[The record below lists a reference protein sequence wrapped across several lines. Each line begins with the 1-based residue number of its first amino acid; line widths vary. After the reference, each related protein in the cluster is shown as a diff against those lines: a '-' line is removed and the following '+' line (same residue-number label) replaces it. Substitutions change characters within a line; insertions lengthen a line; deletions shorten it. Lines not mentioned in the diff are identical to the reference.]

1 METVCYSHLDFNS
14 QAVSLLVSTNCVTL
28 GITNCDG
35 LMYNVFGKTKLED
48 RVVNTPLS
56 SFSGQPF
63 QKPLPQPISLNPH
76 LIFMFPRVY
85 LF

>member
-14 QAVSLLVSTNCVTL
+14 QAVSLLVRTNCVTF

-35 LMYNVFGKTKLED
+35 LLYNVFGKTKLEE
-48 RVVNTPLS
+48 RVVNTPYRCSQASHFKSPFCSPYLS
-56 SFSGQPF
+56 FLTSF
-63 QKPLPQPISLNPH
+63 
-76 LIFMFPRVY
+76 FMFPRVY